1 MSLRMK
7 EKMLE
12 NGNNFQEFTNFL
24 GSEKLRISNKLKIVS
39 DLKGEK
45 RTVFY
50 RYFKTEHLLKSLA
63 EHTLYLASPSS
74 WDDPFET
81 KYMES
86 LDNIGLQKEEDT
98 NTLKEYSVFATCFK
112 GESAKVNEE
121 AAWKIYMPASG
132 SIVRVEI
139 DAYELCYAL
148 CNSIFDGGYLYLS
161 KMDYRLRKNIVTP
174 TPIFDPNINT
184 LKQVSEKERA
194 VKLRDLFINNFSLK
208 RNAYNY
214 EEEVRVSLIR
224 KGVEDVDHML
234 LSNFNW
240 GHVINK
246 ITLQPL
252 NPNKPQY
259 EEKILRNIATY
270 QKIKYLI
277 PNKKIYK
284 SNLYDSNEVDEETEV
299 KL

>member
-1 MSLRMK
+1 MK
-7 EKMLE
+7 EKLIE
-12 NGNNFQEFTNFL
+12 NSNDFQDFRNFL

-39 DLKGEK
+39 DLRGKR

-50 RYFKTEHLLKSLA
+50 KYFKTENLLRSLA

-81 KYMES
+81 KYMDS
-86 LDNIGLQKEEDT
+86 LDTIVPQKKEVT
-98 NTLKEYSVFATCFK
+98 SALKEYSVFATCFK
-112 GESAKVNEE
+112 GESEKVNEE
-121 AAWKIYMPASG
+121 AAWKIYMPANG
-132 SIVRVEI
+132 CIVRAEI

-148 CNSIFDGGYLYLS
+148 CNSIFDEGYLYLS
-161 KMDYRLRKNIVTP
+161 KMNYRLRKNIVTP
-174 TPIFDPNINT
+174 TPISDPNINT
-184 LKQVSEKERA
+184 QKQESEEERNL
-194 VKLRDLFINNFSLK
+194 KLRDLFINNFSLK
-208 RNAYNY
+208 RNAYEY

-224 KGVEDVDHML
+224 NGGKDIDHIL
-234 LSNFNW
+234 LSSFNW
-240 GHVINK
+240 DSVINK

-277 PNKKIYK
+277 PKMEIYK
-284 SNLYDSNEVDEETEV
+284 SNLYDSNEESEET
-299 KL
+299 KINL